1 MKIFKYIKF
10 QDEAYLILA
19 HIQDLK
25 KKLMSEL

>member
-19 HIQDLK
+19 QIQDLK